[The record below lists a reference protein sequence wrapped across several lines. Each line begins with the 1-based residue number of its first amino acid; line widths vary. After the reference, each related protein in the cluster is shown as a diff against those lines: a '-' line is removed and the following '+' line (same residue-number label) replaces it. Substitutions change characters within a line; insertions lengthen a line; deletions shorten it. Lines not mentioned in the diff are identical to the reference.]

1 MLGLSLPNTIDV
13 VVVSYGGVGTTLLM
27 KHLARFRKLNDPD
40 DTDGWKH
47 LTVPPVTR
55 RRDVRFIYV
64 FGDPVDAAVSLFRRD
79 YQRWQSMK
87 LQRFHPH
94 PPGPIAPSVSLAEYA
109 SLGVDRFQ
117 FERHFDNW
125 SARYLVRP
133 TLFLRYEKMWE
144 QLDQVAE
151 FLALPPGA
159 FDDFPPQRP
168 RQASVQQI
176 DETTRAQLNAMY
188 GALSARLAQWPDASV
203 RGASGAPFSRYLR
216 AYPPL
221 LLRDLFTDPTGR
233 VRQRLRGRF
242 PRLAGWLFGLAR
254 VARGRRPG

>member
-40 DTDGWKH
+40 DNDGWKH
-47 LTVPPVTR
+47 LTVPPITR
-55 RRDVRFIYV
+55 RREVRFIYV

-79 YQRWQSMK
+79 YQYWQSMK

-94 PPGPIAPSVSLAEYA
+94 PPGPIVPSMSLIDYA
-109 SLGVDRFQ
+109 RMGVDRFQ

-144 QLDQVAE
+144 HLDQVAE
-151 FLALPPGA
+151 FLALPSDA
-159 FDDFPPQRP
+159 FADFPPQRP
-168 RQASVQQI
+168 RKANAQMV
-176 DETTRAQLNAMY
+176 DHTTRAQLDAMY
-188 GALSARLAQWPDASV
+188 GGLTARLAHMPDASV
-203 RGASGAPFSRYLR
+203 IGASDVTLSRYLKV
-216 AYPPL
+216 YPKL
-221 LLRDLFTDPTGR
+221 ILRDLLTDPTGR
-233 VRQRLRGRF
+233 GRQCFRRRF
-242 PRLAGWLFGLAR
+242 PRMAAWLFALAR
-254 VARGRRPG
+254 VAQGRRSD